1 MTIEIT
7 SIDNLVTEDVD
18 NKREEL
24 IAFIQEKYPNID
36 ISRGVFSSLVLE
48 LSAIFGAKFEQELN
62 RWKASRSMK
71 ALEEDPTLAE
81 EEVVDHILSNYNV
94 IRKAGAFASG
104 SITLVFSKNISYIIP
119 AGYSFLFNGITFIT
133 TRSYSIYSTNTPL
146 VDSESL
152 TLTATR
158 SGGYSCNIDVVAETE
173 GSAGCVK
180 KNTEFEIITPIAS
193 LLQAYATDDFTGG
206 YDTETNAVMLNRFK
220 SGLATPCWGNRYN
233 IESLIRSETS
243 HITDISVIG
252 CGDIEMTRDQS
263 TLFPVSLGG
272 KTDIYIKTAPYSTTT
287 TITLKANLQSID
299 GRVYTWAVIIP
310 ADALPGFWTINSI
323 GNIKVEGELQ
333 SEENL
338 STDESAVATKD
349 CFFTPYQSRIVTF
362 TTPPVETELYQ
373 SMEFDI
379 SLYGCPYI
387 DEIHSIV
394 TKDTLKPVSSDVVVR
409 APIPCE
415 VYTTIHLNAEAALS
429 DEQQLAIQQAIS
441 TYINNTG
448 FSHTLLVSEIT
459 PLIQAELTSSQRV
472 TGIQLDGII
481 LSSGLMTKRISSNQ
495 YLQIPDLPSEGITPK
510 ITAYYTRPEM
520 VAFNY
525 NTDV

>member
-1 MTIEIT
+1 
-7 SIDNLVTEDVD
+7 
-18 NKREEL
+18 
-24 IAFIQEKYPNID
+24 
-36 ISRGVFSSLVLE
+36 
-48 LSAIFGAKFEQELN
+48 
-62 RWKASRSMK
+62 
-71 ALEEDPTLAE
+71 
-81 EEVVDHILSNYNV
+81 
-94 IRKAGAFASG
+94 
-104 SITLVFSKNISYIIP
+104 
-119 AGYSFLFNGITFIT
+119 
-133 TRSYSIYSTNTPL
+133 
-146 VDSESL
+146 
-152 TLTATR
+152 
-158 SGGYSCNIDVVAETE
+158 
-173 GSAGCVK
+173 
-180 KNTEFEIITPIAS
+180 
-193 LLQAYATDDFTGG
+193 
-206 YDTETNAVMLNRFK
+206 MLNRFK